1 MNSCIISLSSN
12 AEVGKNIP
20 QAKALLEERFS
31 DISFSSQIETS
42 PFGQGYKANFQNLVA
57 CFSCSESE
65 EDINSLLKQ
74 IEARLGRTPE
84 LKAQKIVP
92 IDLDI
97 ILWNQSVVRDDY
109 YRFPFLL
116 ELINQ
121 LR

>member
-1 MNSCIISLSSN
+1 MNSCVISLSSN
-12 AEVGKNIP
+12 AEAGKNISL
-20 QAKALLEERFS
+20 AKALLSERFS

-42 PFGQGYKANFQNLVA
+42 PFGSGYKANFQNLA
-57 CFSCSESE
+57 ARFSCSESE
-65 EDINSLLKQ
+65 EEINFLLKQ
-74 IEARLGRTPE
+74 METRLGRTPE
-84 LKAQKIVP
+84 FKAQKIVP
-92 IDLDI
+92 VDLDI